1 MALKM
6 TPRDIHRICG
16 KLREDRLLKMCVLK
30 KIDLFLCYYVYFR
43 WILNMLLFVLLNRAT
58 RMEARKQ
65 DQRPVPKTYYYLDYK
80 EFVDVVKWK
89 MYKMQTNVR
98 DNLRTVNYLY
108 IYHFSSSFF
117 FYLIIYSSI

>member
-1 MALKM
+1 
-6 TPRDIHRICG
+6 
-16 KLREDRLLKMCVLK
+16 
-30 KIDLFLCYYVYFR
+30 
-43 WILNMLLFVLLNRAT
+43 MLLFGLLRRAT

-98 DNLRTVNYLY
+98 DNLRTVNYLP
-108 IYHFSSSFF
+108 IDHVPSFF
-117 FYLIIYSSI
+117 STLIVYLYNITIYSCVYLL

>member
-1 MALKM
+1 M
-6 TPRDIHRICG
+6 
-16 KLREDRLLKMCVLK
+16 LLYAF
-30 KIDLFLCYYVYFR
+30 FL
-43 WILNMLLFVLLNRAT
+43 WILNMLFVLLRRAT

-98 DNLRTVNYLY
+98 DNLRTVNYLSVD
-108 IYHFSSSFF
+108 HLPSFF
-117 FYLIIYSSI
+117 PF